1 MQNLNPN
8 KRHSQKLRIHPFET
22 AKALWNTGDRVKIQN
37 LYPLENRS
45 ILIAKLFLNIGDLKA
60 KDQFRRGLLAF
71 LDACNPRL
79 RSRLP

>member
-1 MQNLNPN
+1 M
-8 KRHSQKLRIHPFET
+8 KGVASIRIRIDFET

-60 KDQFRRGLLAF
+60 KDQFRRGLLAS
-71 LDACNPRL
+71 LWTLAIRA
-79 RSRLP
+79 